1 MADQVHRKPL
11 EVWFEF
17 ASTYSYLSVMRVE
30 DLAIQSNISL
40 VWRPFLL
47 GPVFKAKGWETS
59 PFVMDEAKGRYMWRD
74 VERRAIKYGLP
85 FKRPEVFP
93 ANGLAAAR
101 LMMAAHGETWSGDF
115 ARAMFRAQFE
125 DGADISQ
132 RETLT
137 LALTSV
143 GVDARSWIDR
153 SQQVS
158 TKAALRQQSL
168 EAMKIGVF
176 GAPTFCVGDE
186 LFWGDDR
193 LEDAVEWA
201 CAL

>member
-93 ANGLAAAR
+93 PTVWR
-101 LMMAAHGETWSGDF
+101 
-115 ARAMFRAQFE
+115 
-125 DGADISQ
+125 Q
-132 RETLT
+132 R
-137 LALTSV
+137 
-143 GVDARSWIDR
+143 D
-153 SQQVS
+153 
-158 TKAALRQQSL
+158 
-168 EAMKIGVF
+168 
-176 GAPTFCVGDE
+176 
-186 LFWGDDR
+186 
-193 LEDAVEWA
+193 
-201 CAL
+201 